1 MAHIRKITKAD
12 GSTTFKAEIVIKKHG
27 VVVHREAK
35 TLDRQ
40 KLAKDWAMR
49 REVELQ
55 ETAVYAKKDYLPVG
69 DVIRLYMKEFDPT
82 GRTKAGDLKRIL
94 AHDIA
99 KIDVHR
105 LTAKDLIA
113 HIRHRCKTV
122 KPQSAGKD
130 LIWLA
135 VVMKTM
141 QGVIDIDCDMSI
153 FDAARG
159 VLRSER
165 MIANSDKRDRRPT
178 REELWQLSRYF
189 HSMNMLGGRM
199 LDIVWFAIYSA
210 RRQGEI
216 TRLEWDDIDHDKKNH
231 RRARSQRPT

>member
-12 GSTTFKAEIVIKKHG
+12 GSTAFKAEIVVKKHG
-27 VVVHREAK
+27 LVVHREAK
-35 TLDRQ
+35 SFDRK

-55 ETAVYAKKDYLPVG
+55 ETAVYSKRDYLPVG
-69 DVIRLYMKEFDPT
+69 DVIRQYLREFNPE
-82 GRTKAGDLKRIL
+82 GRTKAGDLQRIL
-94 AHDIA
+94 AHEIA
-99 KIDVHR
+99 KVDVHK

-113 HIRHRCKTV
+113 HIRHRCETV
-122 KPQSAGKD
+122 KPQSASKD

-141 QGVIDIDCDMSI
+141 KGVVDLDFDMSV
-153 FDAARG
+153 FESARG

-165 MIANSDKRDRRPT
+165 MIANSAQRERRPT
-178 REELWQLSRYF
+178 RKELWRLSRYF
-189 HSMNMLGGRM
+189 HRMNMLDGRM
-199 LDIVWFAIYSA
+199 IDIIWFAIYSA

-216 TRLEWDDIDHDKKNH
+216 TRLEWADIDHEKKK
-231 RRARSQRPT
+231 RSSCVI